1 MCVYK
6 KLRRHGKYLPPT
18 LWSYNSEEKVSPVA
32 GENGQ
37 TQEKIRKIYLYEYI
51 YISTTLTRRGNIWNN
66 ISTTV
71 CLPIPAK
78 NSISAVQHH
87 PQSSVVNITRGW
99 WRQILLSLQHKLLLL
114 LWSQHLDLLV
124 QLLLILY
131 KWFLLKNSGPKLLKS
146 LYKKV
151 WRG

>member
-1 MCVYK
+1 MCVYIFQK

-37 TQEKIRKIYLYEYI
+37 TQDKIRKIYLYEYI
-51 YISTTLTRRGNIWNN
+51 YISTTLTRGGNIWNN

-78 NSISAVQHH
+78 NSISAV
-87 PQSSVVNITRGW
+87 
-99 WRQILLSLQHKLLLL
+99 
-114 LWSQHLDLLV
+114 
-124 QLLLILY
+124 
-131 KWFLLKNSGPKLLKS
+131 
-146 LYKKV
+146 
-151 WRG
+151 